1 MKVLPDTHTLVWGL
15 QDAPPLSKAARK
27 ILIESEVVVSVAS
40 LWELLLKKDKRDA
53 LVTDPLTWWGNYV
66 IKTNLP
72 VVGIRQ
78 SHVIEVGRLPPI
90 HRDPFDRILIA
101 QSIVEKIPLVSKDR
115 QFSRYGVQ
123 VLW

>member
-1 MKVLPDTHTLVWGL
+1 
-15 QDAPPLSKAARK
+15 
-27 ILIESEVVVSVAS
+27 
-40 LWELLLKKDKRDA
+40 
-53 LVTDPLTWWGNYV
+53 VTDPLTWWGNYV